1 MKIDVIDT
9 KITTLDRP
17 VRVRVLTPNGYEN
30 SGKSYPV
37 LYVNDGQD
45 VFRDDQAFWG
55 AESLR
60 FEQYY
65 KDYGKFM
72 PEIILVAIESPE
84 DHALRTAQYSPYT
97 KNFDVPPEKK
107 FEPRIEGKGKEYLAW
122 ATGEFKPWDRR
133 PLPHQ
138 ARSGVDRYLR
148 LQHRRPDQHLRCPH
162 LSPGLWT
169 AAGHEQRCLHLDGLP
184 QGDSGCRFL

>member
-84 DHALRTAQYSPYT
+84 SNR
-97 KNFDVPPEKK
+97 
-107 FEPRIEGKGKEYLAW
+107 EP
-122 ATGEFKPWDRR
+122 
-133 PLPHQ
+133 
-138 ARSGVDRYLR
+138 
-148 LQHRRPDQHLRCPH
+148 
-162 LSPGLWT
+162 
-169 AAGHEQRCLHLDGLP
+169 
-184 QGDSGCRFL
+184 